1 MIKLHKLTIE
11 EISER
16 ESIRFD
22 ERILAKR
29 FGKRSWHLMDQVQF
43 SSFLGNVQK
52 HQKIFVV

>member
-22 ERILAKR
+22 ERVLEKR
-29 FGKRSWHLMDQVQF
+29 FGKRSWHLMDEVKF

-52 HQKIFVV
+52 H

>member
-52 HQKIFVV
+52 H